1 MSEQET
7 YNLDRQIAIENNVD
21 ALGKK
26 WEITKAGRESNLLI
40 AIPNP
45 YREDF
50 VCPKPFAGKWT
61 SNDLIQEAITLYL
74 NQSWDQAEAII
85 QKNARKKAAAEEA
98 AAEMAAL
105 AEAAAEKVAAKKE
118 ADAKEKAAK
127 KPISKSQ
134 VKRVAIQKG
143 K

>member
-7 YNLDRQIAIENNVD
+7 YNLDRQIAIDNNVD

-26 WEITKAGRESNLLI
+26 WEITKSSRESNLFM

-45 YREDF
+45 YRNDF
-50 VCPKPFAGKWT
+50 VCPKPFGGRWT
-61 SNDLIQEAITLYL
+61 SKDLLQEQITLYL
-74 NQSWDQAEAII
+74 KQSWDQAEAIT
-85 QKNARKKAAAEEA
+85 QKNARKKQAAEEA

-105 AEAAAEKVAAKKE
+105 EKAAAEKVAAKKE
-118 ADAKEKAAK
+118 ADAKEKTAK
-127 KPISKSQ
+127 KPVSKSQ